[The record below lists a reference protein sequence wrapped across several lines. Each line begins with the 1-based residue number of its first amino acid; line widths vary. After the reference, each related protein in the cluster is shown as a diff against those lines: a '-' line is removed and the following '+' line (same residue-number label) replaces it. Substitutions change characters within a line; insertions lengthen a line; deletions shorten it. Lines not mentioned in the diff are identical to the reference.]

1 MESTYLLLI
10 LLILCW
16 TLNPFLKKNG
26 PKQLS
31 SEEYMFF
38 NHALC
43 TIIILIYFIYLF
55 VNNKCDVNCI
65 KKINNKELIYS
76 VVGAIITVVSSLLLI
91 KLLKDNDASS
101 IIPQIQPA
109 VLLLTILIG
118 YFIFNEELTK
128 NKIIGGCLIIVGIYI
143 MNRKSN

>member
-38 NHALC
+38 NHLLC
-43 TIIILIYFIYLF
+43 TIIILFYFFYLF
-55 VNNKCDVNCI
+55 FNNKCDIACI
-65 KKINNKELIYS
+65 NKISNKELIYS
-76 VVGAIITVVSSLLLI
+76 IFAAGITVLSSLLLI
-91 KLLKDNDASS
+91 KLLKNNDASS
-101 IIPQIQPA
+101 IIPQVQPA

-118 YFIFNEELTK
+118 YLIFNEKLTK
-128 NKIIGGCLIIVGIYI
+128 NKVIGGSLIITGIYFI
-143 MNRKSN
+143 NRK